1 MKEKVE
7 IWNRSEEREIS
18 LQELFW
24 KILYRWR
31 LVIVSALIFA
41 LLLGGYSYLKSR
53 KNVRSEG
60 EQSQVSVEEMEKKLS
75 KEEQEALAQAQAL
88 QSQIGEKKDY
98 QNYSILMNL
107 DAKHQNIKTLE
118 FYVNTHYVANYTK
131 DMKRDYTTEL
141 LDSYGAYI
149 TSNGIL
155 QDIKGELKWKEK
167 DSYIGELISEKGAK
181 DEMGGKC
188 TFTVTIT
195 GKDEEKVAEL
205 SDAVQTAI
213 EKYHSTLEE
222 KIGSHDL
229 VLVDS
234 YNSVIVNQ
242 DLMTKKTELNNSQ
255 NNLQSQLTALKS
267 AFSEEQLQ
275 ILNGIDQEDDEEVVQ
290 IQPKASISV
299 KHILLGLIAGA
310 VLSAFWIVLC
320 YILNKNIKTSE
331 ECQDLYGVRILGN
344 ISPQREKNEKAFAAV
359 DRWLEKRQG
368 KEVWSQ
374 EEESELI
381 LTNLTVTSK
390 KEGLTQILFT
400 TSLHLQEEEKER
412 IYYFIDKLE
421 QSGVKA
427 VFAENMIRNAR
438 TFEQMSEMENVVLI
452 EKVGATPYQTIE
464 KQLLLCSEQAANV
477 LGMIIF
483 E

>member
-1 MKEKVE
+1 MDKDRMNYSTEKEINLK
-7 IWNRSEEREIS
+7 
-18 LQELFW
+18 ELMW
-24 KILYRWR
+24 KILNGWR
-31 LVIVSALIFA
+31 FLVISAVVFA
-41 LLLGGYSYLKSR
+41 ILFGGYSYLKSW
-53 KNVRSEG
+53 KNVKSLG
-60 EQSQVSVEEMEKKLS
+60 EQSFISVEDQKKNLP
-75 KEEQEALAQAQAL
+75 KDEQEALTQLQVL
-88 QSQIGEKKDY
+88 QSQIEEKKEY
-98 QNYSILMNL
+98 QEKSILMNL
-107 DAKHQNIKTLE
+107 DAKHQDIRTLE

-141 LDSYGAYI
+141 LDAYGAYI

-155 QDIKGELKWKEK
+155 EDIKGELKWKEK

-181 DEMGGKC
+181 SEAGSKS

-195 GKDEEKVAEL
+195 GKDAEKAAEL
-205 SDAVQTAI
+205 SDAVQKAI
-213 EKYHSTLEE
+213 EEYRSTLED
-222 KIGSHDL
+222 KIGTHDL

-234 YNSVIVNQ
+234 YDSVIVNQ
-242 DLMTKKTELNNSQ
+242 DLMAKKTEQDNLL
-255 NNLQSQLTALKS
+255 NNLQNQITALKS
-267 AFSEEQLQ
+267 TFSDEQLQ
-275 ILNGIDQEDDEEVVQ
+275 ILNGSDEEEDEESTQ
-290 IQPKASISV
+290 IQPGASISA
-299 KHILLGLIAGA
+299 KYILLGVIVG
-310 VLSAFWIVLC
+310 VILSAFWTVLC

-344 ISPQREKNEKAFAAV
+344 ITPQKEKKDRAFMAV
-359 DRWLEKRQG
+359 DRWLEKKQG
-368 KEVWSQ
+368 KEVWSW

-381 LTNLTVTSK
+381 LTNLTVTAK

-421 QSGVKA
+421 KSGVKA

-452 EKVGATPYQTIE
+452 EKVGATPYQIIE

>member
-1 MKEKVE
+1 MDYSAEK
-7 IWNRSEEREIS
+7 EIS
-18 LQELFW
+18 LKEVMW
-24 KILYRWR
+24 KILFSWR
-31 LVIVSALIFA
+31 FVVVCAVILAV
-41 LLLGGYSYLKSR
+41 LLGGGSYY
-53 KNVRSEG
+53 RSWK
-60 EQSQVSVEEMEKKLS
+60 SVEAVRKQQASGKEEEKILLTN
-75 KEEQEALAQAQAL
+75 EEQEALVQAQEF
-88 QSQIGEKKDY
+88 QSQIEQKKEY
-98 QNYSILMNL
+98 QKQSVLMNL
-107 DAKHQNIKTLE
+107 DAKHQNIKTLQ
-118 FYVNTHYVANYTK
+118 FYINTHYIVNYTK
-131 DMKRDYTTEL
+131 DIKSDYSSEL
-141 LDSYGAYI
+141 LDAYGAYI

-155 QDIKGELKWKEK
+155 DDIKGDLKWKEK

-181 DEMGGKC
+181 DETGSKRS
-188 TFTVTIT
+188 FTVTVT
-195 GKDEEKVAEL
+195 GKNEEKVAEL
-205 SDAVQTAI
+205 SDAVQNAI
-213 EKYHSTLEE
+213 EKYHSALED

-234 YNSVIVNQ
+234 YDSVIVNQ
-242 DLMTKKTELNNSQ
+242 DLMAKKTELSNSL
-255 NNLQSQLTALKS
+255 NTLQTQLATLKS
-267 AFSEEQLQ
+267 TFSEEQLQ
-275 ILNGIDQEDDEEVVQ
+275 ILNGSDQDEDDDETSQ

-299 KHILLGLIAGA
+299 KHILLGLIVGV

-344 ISPQREKNEKAFAAV
+344 ISSQREKNEKAFAAV

-452 EKVGATPYQTIE
+452 EKVGATPYQTVE